1 MSTAVC
7 RRNRTQRTGSC
18 ERLSTLFIH
27 HVWWWCFFVVFTFTI
42 ELITKHTAASSF
54 ESAESP
60 RETMSASVTR
70 TCSVSTPP
78 PLQHALGVCI
88 AWSLHLPSRIAHRLP
103 QLRRTADTTMGSRRY
118 SRPGLPCSY
127 HSEDNDHEMHML
139 LNSLDTSAHPTLA
152 VPLHSPTTH
161 AYCHEY

>member
-27 HVWWWCFFVVFTFTI
+27 HAWLWCFFVVFTFTI

-60 RETMSASVTR
+60 RETMSASVTH

-103 QLRRTADTTMGSRRY
+103 QLRRTADTTMGSRR
-118 SRPGLPCSY
+118 
-127 HSEDNDHEMHML
+127 
-139 LNSLDTSAHPTLA
+139 
-152 VPLHSPTTH
+152 HSPPRIVLFITQRRQRSRD
-161 AYCHEY
+161 AYASQQP